1 MTATGHT
8 LPSISAKPAPA
19 PAAAVLPARR
29 NGNGAQGQ
37 MSKFAAHALVVPG
50 RVDVGGWHGKNAPAR
65 RWVVDELLPHGNVTI
80 LGGDGGLGK
89 SVLALQLL
97 AACVLGKP
105 DAPLGWLGREARPC
119 TAVGVFCEDDEG
131 EIWRRLERVAAH
143 YGAEV
148 SDLSEG
154 LRLFARPS
162 LDNSLMAWPD
172 QYSVGKTTPLFE
184 QLSNV
189 AVDGGAELVVFDS
202 LHDLFTGN
210 ENNRS
215 HARQFIAELRG
226 LAMHIEGAVMVT
238 AHPSLAGRNTGTGEA
253 GSTAWGNAVR
263 SRLYLTAPQPDD
275 EAPADGPGD
284 FRELKVMKANYAAAG
299 SRIKLRWRDGVFVA
313 DQPSAGGVV
322 GAIERRTVE
331 TIFLECL
338 AALQR
343 QGRWA
348 SPGRSSP
355 DYAPKIIAKMPQARG
370 HTKADIEAAMQAL
383 FAANRIRVG
392 EVGKLANRLPRMGI
406 VRSEEGEANHGS

>member
-1 MTATGHT
+1 MT
-8 LPSISAKPAPA
+8 
-19 PAAAVLPARR
+19 
-29 NGNGAQGQ
+29 
-37 MSKFAAHALVVPG
+37 KFASYALTVPG
-50 RVDVGGWHGKNAPAR
+50 RVDVTGWHGKSAPAR
-65 RWVVDELLPHGNVTI
+65 RWVVDELLPDRNVTI

-105 DAPLGWLGREARPC
+105 DAPLGWLGRQARPC
-119 TAVGVFCEDDEG
+119 SAVGVFCEDDEE

-162 LDNSLMAWPD
+162 LDNALMVWKD
-172 QYSVGKTTPLFE
+172 QYGVGETTTLFN

-189 AVDGGAELVVFDS
+189 AIDGGAELVVFDS

-210 ENNRS
+210 ENNRA

-253 GSTAWGNAVR
+253 GSTAWNNAVR
-263 SRLYLTAPQPDD
+263 SRLYLTASQLDD
-275 EAPADGPGD
+275 AAPADGPGD
-284 FRELKVMKANYAAAG
+284 YRELKTMKSNYAAAG
-299 SRIKLRWRDGVFVA
+299 GRIKLHWRDGVFVA
-313 DQPSAGGVV
+313 DQPSAGGVI

-331 TIFLECL
+331 TAFLEAL
-338 AALQR
+338 DAAR
-343 QGRWA
+343 NQGRA
-348 SPGRSSP
+348 ISSSPGSP
-355 DYAPKIIAKMPQARG
+355 DYGPKIFTRMPQARG
-370 HTKADIEAAMQAL
+370 YRRAELEAAMNSL
-383 FAANRIRVG
+383 FAAGAIRND
-392 EVGKLANRLPRMGI
+392 EVGKLANRMPRMGI
-406 VRSEEGEANHGS
+406 VRTVREGGAADAA